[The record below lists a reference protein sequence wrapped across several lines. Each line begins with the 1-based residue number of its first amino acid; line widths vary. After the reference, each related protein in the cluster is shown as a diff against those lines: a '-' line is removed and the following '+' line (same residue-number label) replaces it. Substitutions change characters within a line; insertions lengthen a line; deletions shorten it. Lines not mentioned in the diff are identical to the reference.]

1 MSAARA
7 NIVDGPAYREFLS
20 RARSRSVARRPETDS
35 VDDDPFEDEDS
46 RFTTEAVDE
55 DNLHDALNDH
65 CAWREGDGLSV
76 ASDENSGDGAACTQF
91 PHRG

>member
-1 MSAARA
+1 MLPAPVSPSLESAARA
-7 NIVDGPAYREFLS
+7 MCE
-20 RARSRSVARRPETDS
+20 PESD
-35 VDDDPFEDEDS
+35 DDDPFEDEDS